1 MSASFHI
8 LTYTYSHMCRR
19 TSIYYSRSTP
29 RPQNAMRQRFFF
41 KNALCAASYHRTT
54 IYVSSYYCI
63 LLLPQHAEAIIQCG
77 NALRRLKQLA
87 KGDEEKKHRGKKK
100 PAPRAS
106 LRACV
111 SDVLQLAAARSAQKV
126 LTKKK
131 IVEGKKTFPSSLFK
145 SLCLGCP

>member
-1 MSASFHI
+1 
-8 LTYTYSHMCRR
+8 MCPR
-19 TSIYYSRSTP
+19 TSIYYCHSTP
-29 RPQNAMRQRFFF
+29 RPQSNATALFFF
-41 KNALCAASYHRTT
+41 IFFFVKTKSLCAASYHRAT

-63 LLLPQHAEAIIQCG
+63 FLLPQHAEAIIQCG

-87 KGDEEKKHRGKKK
+87 KGDEKKKHRGKKN

-126 LTKKK
+126 LT
-131 IVEGKKTFPSSLFK
+131 GKKNRRGKKNIPLEPF
-145 SLCLGCP
+145 